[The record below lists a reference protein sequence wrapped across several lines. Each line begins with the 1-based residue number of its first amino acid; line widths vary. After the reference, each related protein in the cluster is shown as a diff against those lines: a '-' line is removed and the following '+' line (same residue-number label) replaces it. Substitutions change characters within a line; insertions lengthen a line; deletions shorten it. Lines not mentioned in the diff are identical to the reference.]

1 MSPEQEFQS
10 PLLVLGG
17 AKSGKSAYSEAVIE
31 SLTSPYTYVATAQ
44 ILDVEM
50 RERVETHKA
59 RRGQGWETIEC
70 PFELPGL
77 LRELKGRGRPVL
89 VDCITLWLSNLLC
102 FSELDPAAAVE
113 SLSESV
119 ETADYPLVIV
129 SNEVGG
135 GIVPDNELARRFRDL
150 AGSTNQMLA
159 RTCALVTLVVAGLP
173 LRLK

>member
-1 MSPEQEFQS
+1 MSPEQEFRS

-17 AKSGKSAYSEAVIE
+17 AKSGKSAYAEALME
-31 SLTSPYTYVATAQ
+31 SLAPPYIYVATAQ
-44 ILDVEM
+44 ALDAEM
-50 RERVETHKA
+50 GERVEAHKA
-59 RRGQGWETIEC
+59 RRGRNWETIEC

-77 LRELKGRGRPVL
+77 LNEMKGRGRPVL

-102 FSELDPAAAVE
+102 FSRFDPAAAIE
-113 SLSESV
+113 SLRQSV
-119 ETADYPLVIV
+119 ETADYPFVIV

-135 GIVPDNELARRFRDL
+135 GIVPDNELSRRFRDL

-159 RTCALVTLVVAGLP
+159 RTCASVTLVVAGLP